1 MYRLLVA
8 DDEKKLLRGLCDF
21 YPWDELGYQIVA
33 RVENGKQALEYIAKH
48 PVDVVLT
55 DISMP
60 IMTGIELA
68 GEIFREYSSVN
79 VILLSGYSEFEY
91 AQQAIRYGVYD
102 YILKPVKTEELCRI
116 FRSLKLQLDHEEKE
130 YTDPGYYKNIV
141 EIVNRYVRSNLQSA
155 NLESA
160 ALLVNLSIGYLSVLY
175 KKEAE
180 MTFSDYVLQ
189 SRMEKSKE
197 LLRNPSYKI
206 YEIAENLGYENPKNF
221 SRAFKEYYGM
231 TPRDFRL
238 NAGKFD
244 E

>member
-33 RVENGKQALEYIAKH
+33 RAENGKQALEYIAKQ

-68 GEIFREYSSVN
+68 GEIFREYPSVR

-116 FRSLKLQLDHEEKE
+116 FHSLKLQLDHEEKE
-130 YTDPGYYKNIV
+130 DTDPGYYKNIV
-141 EIVNRYVRSNLQSA
+141 EIVNRYVRSNLQSV

-175 KKEAE
+175 KKETG

-197 LLRNPSYKI
+197 LLRNPSYKT
-206 YEIAENLGYENPKNF
+206 YEIAANLGYENPKNF

-238 NAGKFD
+238 NVGKFD
-244 E
+244 G